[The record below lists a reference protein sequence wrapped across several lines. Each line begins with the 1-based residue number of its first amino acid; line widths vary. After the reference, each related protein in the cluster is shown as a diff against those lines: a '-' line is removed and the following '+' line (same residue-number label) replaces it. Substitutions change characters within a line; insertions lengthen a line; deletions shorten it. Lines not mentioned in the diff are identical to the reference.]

1 MRKRGYTIL
10 ILILLASSCYRNS
23 KKEEK
28 TEKEFT
34 SLDVEIKNF
43 TFLSINDSLKMDNKL
58 KIEKALKE
66 KGLFEGYNNE
76 EIIFRI
82 PSKSKEGS
90 DILLIDKVLFLY
102 FKNEVLFGIYTYNN
116 PATETVEYNILIL
129 DFKNSQYYN
138 ELLEGKF
145 NEVGNIISVGF
156 LDESYELNVLIKY
169 KYFNENTERFVQYYY
184 DTAKMTNIVWNP

>member
-10 ILILLASSCYRNS
+10 ILILLATSCNRNS

-34 SLDVEIKNF
+34 SLNVKTKNF

-76 EIIFRI
+76 EIIFKI
-82 PSKSKEGS
+82 PSKPKEDS
-90 DILLIDKVLFLY
+90 DILLIDKVLFFY
-102 FKNEVLFGIYTYNN
+102 FKNEVLFGIYT
-116 PATETVEYNILIL
+116 
-129 DFKNSQYYN
+129 
-138 ELLEGKF
+138 
-145 NEVGNIISVGF
+145 
-156 LDESYELNVLIKY
+156 
-169 KYFNENTERFVQYYY
+169 
-184 DTAKMTNIVWNP
+184 